1 MKRRTTVM
9 KKTLPKYTLLKA
21 IGLPLLLA
29 GGLSLGGCDNVVKTF
44 DNSSRSGSVT
54 NDDVE
59 APLSDKAKQ
68 YKNALQLSNEFLV
81 LWKKQDFQT
90 IHDTLIATDPK
101 VKDQLTVEK
110 LADIYK
116 NVEETYGKLLSYKPG
131 QWAFEPKRA
140 KKEYFLFSIKT
151 VTHEKSKLNYLFQF
165 ALDDEY
171 KQLAGFY
178 VRKKPA
184 LRAPGQ
190 IHSNKQ

>member
-1 MKRRTTVM
+1 MKITKPILLTVL
-9 KKTLPKYTLLKA
+9 T
-21 IGLPLLLA
+21 GSLLL
-29 GGLSLGGCDNVVKTF
+29 LGGCDKVVKTF
-44 DNSSRSGSVT
+44 DDSSRSGSIT

-59 APLSDKAKQ
+59 APLAE
-68 YKNALQLSNEFLV
+68 NALQYENALKLSNEFLA
-81 LWKKQDFQT
+81 LWEKKDFQT

-116 NVEETYGKLLSYKPG
+116 NVEETYGKLHSYKPG
-131 QWAFEPKRA
+131 QWAFEPKKA
-140 KKEYFLFSIKT
+140 KREYFLFSIKT
-151 VTHEKSKLNYLFQF
+151 VTHEKTKLNYLFQF
-165 ALDDEY
+165 ALDNEY